1 MEYNRIIGSNIR
13 FERRKKNLT
22 IEDLSEILNIAPG
35 FLGLIERGQRGTSIK
50 NLCTSADLFGLTL
63 DQLITE
69 DLSGNLELKEPVKSD
84 YDKKLETCESLIRS
98 LNSDELEFIICEI
111 RNLRKLMRDS
121 EDYKY

>member
-50 NLCTSADLFGLTL
+50 NLCTIADFFGLTL